1 MSGDLRSKFGR
12 LRKSSSSGLR
22 MLQGWLARGRG
33 AIAIT
38 PAPLSALA
46 LALKNSGW
54 FYRRIWHVLGPE
66 TGEMKEAVEEA
77 VTWLRSAGVLYNH
90 LDTVWE
96 AIVKAEVCRK
106 RDGVWSGALLN

>member
-1 MSGDLRSKFGR
+1 
-12 LRKSSSSGLR
+12 
-22 MLQGWLARGRG
+22 
-33 AIAIT
+33 
-38 PAPLSALA
+38 
-46 LALKNSGW
+46 
-54 FYRRIWHVLGPE
+54 
-66 TGEMKEAVEEA
+66 MKEAVEEA